1 MNSVGRRKFLQALSA
16 AAAGLAPFHSAWALD
31 DSIHR
36 VLDGVPAPTR
46 SAAAKPPAHPA
57 ARSRKA
63 PRLFTVVVDA
73 GHGGVDPGCI
83 GRTGTYEKDVVLD
96 TALRFARGLEASKR
110 YKVSMSR
117 RTDDFVTLEDRVTRA
132 RAISADL
139 FISVHADALPD
150 RSERGASVFTL
161 SEKASDRQAAMVAE
175 RENKSDLVAGVKYT
189 ADPQVNEILFDL
201 ARRQTNNLS
210 LQLAQKLV
218 AELGRHVRLLNHTHR
233 SAAFVVL
240 KAPDIPSALVE
251 TGCLSNAVEERNLRN
266 GNYRQMVAGALVSSV
281 NAYFDIISK
290 EMADG

>member
-1 MNSVGRRKFLQALSA
+1 MDSVGRRKFLQALSA

-31 DSIHR
+31 DSVQR
-36 VLDGVPAPTR
+36 VLNGTAGPIPATAARPAPR
-46 SAAAKPPAHPA
+46 R
-57 ARSRKA
+57 ARRKA
-63 PRLFTVVVDA
+63 TLRLYTVVVDA

-83 GRTGTYEKDVVLD
+83 GRTGTYEKDIVLD
-96 TALRFARGLEASKR
+96 TALRFARGLEATKR
-110 YKVSMSR
+110 YKVSLSR
-117 RTDDFVTLEDRVTRA
+117 HTDDFVTLEDRVIRA
-132 RAISADL
+132 RNINADL
-139 FISVHADALPD
+139 FISVHADALPE

-161 SEKASDRQAAMVAE
+161 SEKASDKEAAMVAE

-218 AELGRHVRLLNHTHR
+218 VELGHHVRLLNHTHR

-251 TGCLSNAVEERNLRN
+251 TGCLSNADEERDLRN
-266 GNYRQMVAGALVSSV
+266 GKYRQMVSGALLSSV
-281 NAYFDIISK
+281 NAYFDLMTK

>member
-31 DSIHR
+31 DSVSR
-36 VLDGVPAPTR
+36 VLNATSGAFAAAATRSNARPAP
-46 SAAAKPPAHPA
+46 
-57 ARSRKA
+57 RKV
-63 PRLFTVVVDA
+63 PRKLYTVVVDA

-83 GRTGTYEKDVVLD
+83 GHTGTYEKDVVLD

-110 YKVSMSR
+110 FKVSMSR
-117 RTDDFVTLEDRVTRA
+117 RTDDFVTLEDRVARA
-132 RAISADL
+132 RAINADL
-139 FISVHADALPD
+139 FISVHADALPM

-161 SEKASDRQAAMVAE
+161 SDKASDREAAMVAE
-175 RENKSDLVAGVKYT
+175 RENKSDLVAGVRYT
-189 ADPQVNEILFDL
+189 ADPQVNGILFDL

-218 AELGRHVRLLNHTHR
+218 TELGRHVRLLNHTHR

-251 TGCLSNAVEERNLRN
+251 TGCLSNAEEERELHN

-281 NAYFDIISK
+281 NSYFDIITK

>member
-1 MNSVGRRKFLQALSA
+1 MDSVGRRKFLQALSA
-16 AAAGLAPFHSAWALD
+16 AAAGLAPFQSAWALD
-31 DSIHR
+31 DSVRR
-36 VLDGVPAPTR
+36 VLNGNAAPIPA
-46 SAAAKPPAHPA
+46 AAAKPAPRPAP
-57 ARSRKA
+57 RKA
-63 PRLFTVVVDA
+63 TPRFYTVVVDA

-96 TALRFARGLEASKR
+96 TALRLARGLEATKR
-110 YKVSMSR
+110 YKVSLSR
-117 RTDDFVTLEDRVTRA
+117 RTDDFVTLEDRVIRA
-132 RAISADL
+132 RNINADL
-139 FISVHADALPD
+139 FISVHADALPE

-161 SEKASDRQAAMVAE
+161 SEKASDKEAAMVAE

-218 AELGRHVRLLNHTHR
+218 VELGHHVRLLNHTHR

-251 TGCLSNAVEERNLRN
+251 TGCLSNADEERDLRN
-266 GNYRQMVAGALVSSV
+266 GNYRQMVSSALLNSV
-281 NAYFDIISK
+281 NAYFDLMTK

>member
-1 MNSVGRRKFLQALSA
+1 MDSVGRRKFLQALSA

-31 DSIHR
+31 DSVQR
-36 VLDGVPAPTR
+36 VLNGSAGPIPA
-46 SAAAKPPAHPA
+46 AAAKSGPRPA
-57 ARSRKA
+57 RRKA
-63 PRLFTVVVDA
+63 TPRLYTVVVDA

-83 GRTGTYEKDVVLD
+83 GRTGTYEKDIVLD
-96 TALRFARGLEASKR
+96 TALRFAHGLEATKR
-110 YKVSMSR
+110 YKVSLSR
-117 RTDDFVTLEDRVTRA
+117 RTDDFVTLEDRVIRA
-132 RAISADL
+132 RTINADL
-139 FISVHADALPD
+139 FISVHADALPE

-161 SEKASDRQAAMVAE
+161 SEKASDKEAAMVAE

-218 AELGRHVRLLNHTHR
+218 VELGHHVRLLNHTHR

-251 TGCLSNAVEERNLRN
+251 TGCLSNADEERDLRN
-266 GNYRQMVAGALVSSV
+266 GKYRQMVSGALLSSV
-281 NAYFDIISK
+281 NAYFDLMTK

>member
-1 MNSVGRRKFLQALSA
+1 MDSVGRRKFLQALSA

-31 DSIHR
+31 ESIQR
-36 VLDGVPAPTR
+36 VLNGNPVPTQA
-46 SAAAKPPAHPA
+46 AAAKP
-57 ARSRKA
+57 A
-63 PRLFTVVVDA
+63 PRPAPRKGAPKLFTVVVDA

-117 RTDDFVTLEDRVTRA
+117 RTDDFVTLEDRVLRA
-132 RAISADL
+132 RSIAADL
-139 FISVHADALPD
+139 FVSVHADALPE

-161 SEKASDRQAAMVAE
+161 SEKASDKEAAMVAE

-218 AELGRHVRLLNHTHR
+218 SELGRHVRLLNHTHR

-251 TGCLSNAVEERNLRN
+251 TGCLSNADEERNLRN
-266 GNYRQMVAGALVSSV
+266 GNYRQMVAGALVNSV
-281 NAYFDIISK
+281 NAYFDIMTK

>member
-1 MNSVGRRKFLQALSA
+1 MDSVGRRKFLQALSA

-31 DSIHR
+31 DSVQR
-36 VLDGVPAPTR
+36 VLNGSAGPIPA
-46 SAAAKPPAHPA
+46 AAAKSGPRPA
-57 ARSRKA
+57 RRKA
-63 PRLFTVVVDA
+63 TPRLYTVVVDA

-83 GRTGTYEKDVVLD
+83 GRTGTYEKDIVLD
-96 TALRFARGLEASKR
+96 TALRFARGLEATKR
-110 YKVSMSR
+110 YKVSLSR
-117 RTDDFVTLEDRVTRA
+117 RTDDFVTLEDRVIRA
-132 RAISADL
+132 RTINADL
-139 FISVHADALPD
+139 FISVHADALPE

-161 SEKASDRQAAMVAE
+161 SEKASDKEAAMVAE

-218 AELGRHVRLLNHTHR
+218 VELGHHVRLLNHTHR

-251 TGCLSNAVEERNLRN
+251 TGCLSNADEERDLRN
-266 GNYRQMVAGALVSSV
+266 GKYRQMVSGALLSSV
-281 NAYFDIISK
+281 NAYFDLMTK

>member
-1 MNSVGRRKFLQALSA
+1 MDSVGRRKFLQALSA

-31 DSIHR
+31 DSVNR
-36 VLDGVPAPTR
+36 VLNGNSGPFAAAATR
-46 SAAAKPPAHPA
+46 SPARPNTRKP
-57 ARSRKA
+57 ARK
-63 PRLFTVVVDA
+63 LYTVVVDA

-83 GRTGTYEKDVVLD
+83 GHTGTYEKDVVLD

-117 RTDDFVTLEDRVTRA
+117 RTDDFVTLEDRVARA
-132 RAISADL
+132 RAINADL
-139 FISVHADALPD
+139 FVSVHADALPM

-161 SEKASDRQAAMVAE
+161 SDKASDREAAMVAE
-175 RENKSDLVAGVKYT
+175 RENKSDLVAGVRYT
-189 ADPQVNEILFDL
+189 ADPQVNGILFDL

-218 AELGRHVRLLNHTHR
+218 VELGRHVRLLNHTHR

-251 TGCLSNAVEERNLRN
+251 TGCLSNADEERELRKD
-266 GNYRQMVAGALVSSV
+266 NYRQMVAGALVSSV
-281 NAYFDIISK
+281 NSYFDVITK

>member
-1 MNSVGRRKFLQALSA
+1 MDSVGRRKFLQALGA

-31 DSIHR
+31 DSINR
-36 VLDGVPAPTR
+36 VLNGASGPLAAAATRSNPRPAP
-46 SAAAKPPAHPA
+46 
-57 ARSRKA
+57 RKA
-63 PRLFTVVVDA
+63 PRKLFTVVVDA

-117 RTDDFVTLEDRVTRA
+117 RTDDFVTLEGRVARA
-132 RAISADL
+132 RAINADL
-139 FISVHADALPD
+139 FISVHADALPM

-161 SEKASDRQAAMVAE
+161 SEKASDKEAAMVAE

-218 AELGRHVRLLNHTHR
+218 TELGRHVRLLNHTHR

-251 TGCLSNAVEERNLRN
+251 TGCLSNADEERDLRN
-266 GNYRQMVAGALVSSV
+266 GNYRQMVSGALLSSV
-281 NAYFDIISK
+281 NAYFDLMTK

>member
-1 MNSVGRRKFLQALSA
+1 MDSVGRRKFLQALSA

-31 DSIHR
+31 DSIQR
-36 VLDGVPAPTR
+36 VSNGTVAPIST
-46 SAAAKPPAHPA
+46 AAAKPMPRRA
-57 ARSRKA
+57 APK
-63 PRLFTVVVDA
+63 LYTVVVDA

-96 TALRFARGLEASKR
+96 TALRLARGLEATKR

-117 RTDDFVTLEDRVTRA
+117 HTDDFVTLEDRVIRA
-132 RAISADL
+132 RHINADL
-139 FISVHADALPD
+139 FISVHADALPE

-161 SEKASDRQAAMVAE
+161 SDKASDKEAAMVAE

-218 AELGRHVRLLNHTHR
+218 VELGHHVRLLNHTHR

-251 TGCLSNAVEERNLRN
+251 TGCLSNADEERDLRN
-266 GNYRQMVAGALVSSV
+266 SKYRQMVSGALLSSV
-281 NAYFDIISK
+281 NAYFDVMTK
-290 EMADG
+290 QMADG

>member
-1 MNSVGRRKFLQALSA
+1 MDSVGRRKFLQALSA

-31 DSIHR
+31 DSVQR
-36 VLDGVPAPTR
+36 VLNGTAGPIPATAARPAPR
-46 SAAAKPPAHPA
+46 R
-57 ARSRKA
+57 ARRKA
-63 PRLFTVVVDA
+63 TLRLYTVVVDA

-83 GRTGTYEKDVVLD
+83 GRTGTYEKDIVLD
-96 TALRFARGLEASKR
+96 TALRFARGLEATKR
-110 YKVSMSR
+110 YKVSLSR
-117 RTDDFVTLEDRVTRA
+117 HTDDFVTLEDRVIRA
-132 RAISADL
+132 RNINADL
-139 FISVHADALPD
+139 FISVHADALPE

-161 SEKASDRQAAMVAE
+161 SEKASDKEAAMVAE

-218 AELGRHVRLLNHTHR
+218 VELGRHVRLLNHTHR

-251 TGCLSNAVEERNLRN
+251 TGCLSNADEERDLRN
-266 GNYRQMVAGALVSSV
+266 GKYRQMVSGALLSSV
-281 NAYFDIISK
+281 NAYFDLMTK

>member
-1 MNSVGRRKFLQALSA
+1 MDSVGRRKFLQALSA
-16 AAAGLAPFHSAWALD
+16 VAAGLAPFHSAWALD
-31 DSIHR
+31 DSIKR
-36 VLDGVPAPTR
+36 VLNGDTGPIP
-46 SAAAKPPAHPA
+46 AAAARQSARLTPAKP
-57 ARSRKA
+57 RK
-63 PRLFTVVVDA
+63 LYTVVVDA

-96 TALRFARGLEASKR
+96 TALRLARGLEASKR

-117 RTDDFVTLEDRVTRA
+117 RTDDFVTLEGRVARA
-132 RAISADL
+132 RAINADL
-139 FISVHADALPD
+139 FVSVHADALPE

-161 SEKASDRQAAMVAE
+161 SEKASDKEAAMVAD

-218 AELGRHVRLLNHTHR
+218 VELGRHVRLLNHTHR
-233 SAAFVVL
+233 SAAFAVL

-251 TGCLSNAVEERNLRN
+251 TGCLSNAEEERQLRN
-266 GNYRQMVAGALVSSV
+266 GNYRQMVAGALVASV
-281 NAYFDIISK
+281 NAYFDIITK
-290 EMADG
+290 QMADG

>member
-1 MNSVGRRKFLQALSA
+1 MDSVGRRKFLQALSA

-31 DSIHR
+31 DSVRR
-36 VLDGVPAPTR
+36 VLNGESARAAAHPAPR
-46 SAAAKPPAHPA
+46 KPPA
-57 ARSRKA
+57 
-63 PRLFTVVVDA
+63 PRHLYTVVVDA

-83 GRTGTYEKDVVLD
+83 GRSGTYEKDVVLD
-96 TALRFARGLEASKR
+96 TALRLARTLEATKR

-117 RTDDFVTLEDRVTRA
+117 RTDDFVTLEDRVIRA
-132 RAISADL
+132 RRVNADL
-139 FISVHADALPD
+139 FISVHADALPE

-161 SEKASDRQAAMVAE
+161 SEKASDKEAAMVAE

-218 AELGRHVRLLNHTHR
+218 VELGRHVRLLNHTHR

-251 TGCLSNAVEERNLRN
+251 TGCLSNSAEERDLRN
-266 GNYRQMVAGALVSSV
+266 GNYRQMVAGALASSV
-281 NAYFDIISK
+281 NAYFDVIAR

>member
-1 MNSVGRRKFLQALSA
+1 MDSVGRRKFLQALSA

-31 DSIHR
+31 DSVQR
-36 VLDGVPAPTR
+36 VLNGTAGPIPATAARPAPR
-46 SAAAKPPAHPA
+46 R
-57 ARSRKA
+57 ARRKA
-63 PRLFTVVVDA
+63 TPRLYTVVVDA

-83 GRTGTYEKDVVLD
+83 GRTGTYEKDIVLD
-96 TALRFARGLEASKR
+96 TALRFARGLEATKR
-110 YKVSMSR
+110 YKVSLSR
-117 RTDDFVTLEDRVTRA
+117 HTDDFVTLEDRVIRA
-132 RAISADL
+132 RNINADL
-139 FISVHADALPD
+139 FISVHADALPE

-161 SEKASDRQAAMVAE
+161 SEKASDKEAAMVAE

-218 AELGRHVRLLNHTHR
+218 VELGRHVRLLNHTHR

-251 TGCLSNAVEERNLRN
+251 TGCLSNADEERDLRN
-266 GNYRQMVAGALVSSV
+266 GKYRQMVSGALLSSV
-281 NAYFDIISK
+281 NAYFDLMTK

>member
-1 MNSVGRRKFLQALSA
+1 MDSVGRRKFLQALSA

-31 DSIHR
+31 DSVQR
-36 VLDGVPAPTR
+36 VLNGTAGPIPATAARPAPR
-46 SAAAKPPAHPA
+46 R
-57 ARSRKA
+57 ARRKA
-63 PRLFTVVVDA
+63 TPRLYTVVVDA

-83 GRTGTYEKDVVLD
+83 GRTGTYEKDIVLD
-96 TALRFARGLEASKR
+96 TALRFARGLEATKR
-110 YKVSMSR
+110 YKVSLSR
-117 RTDDFVTLEDRVTRA
+117 HTDDFVTLEDRVIRA
-132 RAISADL
+132 RNINADL
-139 FISVHADALPD
+139 FISVHADALPE

-161 SEKASDRQAAMVAE
+161 SEKASDKEAAMVAE

-218 AELGRHVRLLNHTHR
+218 VELGRHVRLLNHTHR

-251 TGCLSNAVEERNLRN
+251 TGCLSNAAEERDLRN
-266 GNYRQMVAGALVSSV
+266 GKYRQMVSGALLSSV
-281 NAYFDIISK
+281 NAYFDLMAK

>member
-1 MNSVGRRKFLQALSA
+1 MDSVGRRKFLQALSA

-31 DSIHR
+31 DSVQR
-36 VLDGVPAPTR
+36 VLNGSAGPIPA
-46 SAAAKPPAHPA
+46 AAAKSGPRPA
-57 ARSRKA
+57 RRKA
-63 PRLFTVVVDA
+63 TPRLYTVVVDA

-83 GRTGTYEKDVVLD
+83 GRTGTYEKDIVLD
-96 TALRFARGLEASKR
+96 TALRFARGLEATKR
-110 YKVSMSR
+110 YKVSLSR
-117 RTDDFVTLEDRVTRA
+117 RTDDFVTLEDRVIRA
-132 RAISADL
+132 RNINADL
-139 FISVHADALPD
+139 FISVHADALPE

-161 SEKASDRQAAMVAE
+161 SEKASDKEAAMVAE

-218 AELGRHVRLLNHTHR
+218 VELGRHVRLLNHTHR

-251 TGCLSNAVEERNLRN
+251 TGCLSNADEERDLRN
-266 GNYRQMVAGALVSSV
+266 GKYRQMVSGALLSSV
-281 NAYFDIISK
+281 NAYFDLMTK

>member
-1 MNSVGRRKFLQALSA
+1 MDSVGRRKFLQALSA
-16 AAAGLAPFHSAWALD
+16 AAAGLAPFQSAWALD
-31 DSIHR
+31 DSVQR
-36 VLDGVPAPTR
+36 VLNGAAESIP
-46 SAAAKPPAHPA
+46 AAAARPAAHPA
-57 ARSRKA
+57 PRK
-63 PRLFTVVVDA
+63 PIPKLYTVVVDA

-96 TALRFARGLEASKR
+96 TALRLARGLEATKR
-110 YKVSMSR
+110 YKVSLSR
-117 RTDDFVTLEDRVTRA
+117 RTDDFVTLEDRVIRA
-132 RAISADL
+132 RGITADL
-139 FISVHADALPD
+139 FISVHADALPE

-161 SEKASDRQAAMVAE
+161 SEKASDKEAAMVAE

-218 AELGRHVRLLNHTHR
+218 VELGHHVRLLNHTHR

-251 TGCLSNAVEERNLRN
+251 TGCLSNADEERDLRN
-266 GNYRQMVAGALVSSV
+266 ANYRQMVAGALLNSV
-281 NAYFDIISK
+281 NAYFDVMTK

>member
-1 MNSVGRRKFLQALSA
+1 M
-16 AAAGLAPFHSAWALD
+16 
-31 DSIHR
+31 
-36 VLDGVPAPTR
+36 
-46 SAAAKPPAHPA
+46 
-57 ARSRKA
+57 
-63 PRLFTVVVDA
+63 VVDA

-96 TALRFARGLEASKR
+96 TALRLARGLEASKR
-110 YKVSMSR
+110 YKVSLSR
-117 RTDDFVTLEDRVTRA
+117 RTDDFVTLEDRVVRA
-132 RAISADL
+132 RGITADL
-139 FISVHADALPD
+139 FISVHADALPE

-161 SEKASDRQAAMVAE
+161 SEKASDKEAAMVAE

-218 AELGRHVRLLNHTHR
+218 VELGHHVRLLNHTHR

-251 TGCLSNAVEERNLRN
+251 TGCLSNADEERDLRN
-266 GNYRQMVAGALVSSV
+266 GNYRQMVAGALLNSV
-281 NAYFDIISK
+281 NAYFDVMTK

>member
-1 MNSVGRRKFLQALSA
+1 MDSVGRRKFLQALSA

-31 DSIHR
+31 DSVQR
-36 VLDGVPAPTR
+36 VLNGTAAPIPA
-46 SAAAKPPAHPA
+46 AAAKSQP
-57 ARSRKA
+57 RSA
-63 PRLFTVVVDA
+63 PRKHAPKLYTVVVDA

-96 TALRFARGLEASKR
+96 TALRLARGLEATKR
-110 YKVSMSR
+110 YRVSMSR
-117 RTDDFVTLEDRVTRA
+117 RTDDFVTLEDRVIRA
-132 RAISADL
+132 RGIAADL
-139 FISVHADALPD
+139 FISVHADALPE

-161 SEKASDRQAAMVAE
+161 SEKASDKEAAMVAE

-218 AELGRHVRLLNHTHR
+218 VELGHHVRLLNHTHR

-251 TGCLSNAVEERNLRN
+251 TGCLSNADEERDLRN
-266 GNYRQMVAGALVSSV
+266 ANYRQMVSGALLNSV
-281 NAYFDIISK
+281 NAYFDVIAK

>member
-1 MNSVGRRKFLQALSA
+1 MDSVGRRKFLQALSA

-31 DSIHR
+31 DSIQR
-36 VLDGVPAPTR
+36 VLNGKAAPIP
-46 SAAAKPPAHPA
+46 AAAARPASR
-57 ARSRKA
+57 RSK
-63 PRLFTVVVDA
+63 LYTVVVDA

-96 TALRFARGLEASKR
+96 TALRLARGLEATRR
-110 YKVSMSR
+110 YKVAMSR
-117 RTDDFVTLEDRVTRA
+117 NTDDFVTLEDRVIRA
-132 RAISADL
+132 RNINADL
-139 FISVHADALPD
+139 FISVHADALPE

-161 SEKASDRQAAMVAE
+161 SEKASDKEAAAVAE

-218 AELGRHVRLLNHTHR
+218 VELGHHVRLLNHTHR

-251 TGCLSNAVEERNLRN
+251 TGCLSNADEERDLRN
-266 GNYRQMVAGALVSSV
+266 GNYRQVVSGALLASV
-281 NAYFDIISK
+281 NAYFDVIARQ
-290 EMADG
+290 MADG

>member
-1 MNSVGRRKFLQALSA
+1 MDSVGRRKFLQALSA

-31 DSIHR
+31 DSVQR
-36 VLDGVPAPTR
+36 VLNGTAGPIPVT
-46 SAAAKPPAHPA
+46 AAKPAPRR
-57 ARSRKA
+57 ARRKA
-63 PRLFTVVVDA
+63 TPRLYTVVVDA

-83 GRTGTYEKDVVLD
+83 GRTGTYEKDIVLD
-96 TALRFARGLEASKR
+96 TALRFARGLEATKR
-110 YKVSMSR
+110 YKVSLSR
-117 RTDDFVTLEDRVTRA
+117 HTDDFVTLEDRVIRA
-132 RAISADL
+132 RNINADL
-139 FISVHADALPD
+139 FISVHADALPE

-161 SEKASDRQAAMVAE
+161 SEKASDKEAAMVAE

-218 AELGRHVRLLNHTHR
+218 VELGRHVRLLNHTHR

-251 TGCLSNAVEERNLRN
+251 TGCLSNADEERDLRN
-266 GNYRQMVAGALVSSV
+266 GKYRQMVSGALLSSV
-281 NAYFDIISK
+281 NAYFDLMTK

>member
-1 MNSVGRRKFLQALSA
+1 MDSVGRRKFLQALSA

-31 DSIHR
+31 DSVQR
-36 VLDGVPAPTR
+36 VLGGRLAPIP
-46 SAAAKPPAHPA
+46 AAKPA
-57 ARSRKA
+57 ARPNTRKHVPA
-63 PRLFTVVVDA
+63 KLYTVVVDA

-96 TALRFARGLEASKR
+96 TALRLARGLEASRR

-117 RTDDFVTLEDRVTRA
+117 HTDDFVTLEERVIRA
-132 RAISADL
+132 RALNADL
-139 FISVHADALPD
+139 FISVHADALPE

-161 SEKASDRQAAMVAE
+161 SEKASDREAAMVAE

-218 AELGRHVRLLNHTHR
+218 TELGHHVRLLNHTHR

-251 TGCLSNAVEERNLRN
+251 TGCLSNRDEERDLRN
-266 GNYRQMVAGALVSSV
+266 GNYRQMVSGALLASINS
-281 NAYFDIISK
+281 YFDVITK